1 MTMAALLI
9 CNCAVAQS
17 HIMKVVDELEK
28 EGLTA
33 SKTIRR
39 DPATKQIAF
48 VWYTFTF
55 YSKGGKYAEKLKEAF
70 RKDAEDAVTETIQ
83 GITHTLYFQ
92 GGDYYCLKVSKAKDK
107 EGSPRVE
114 LTIYQ
119 KGDKAGNDHSAIG
132 SMDMLGGLRSLE
144 SLQAAGEMRLA
155 SLEGLQ
161 NVREMRFASLEG
173 LQSVQEM
180 RQNQMESLRD
190 VQQQLD
196 MARSAAKQ
204 HKEVAKSGKAGK
216 ENKKASKQNKK
227 ASKENKKADKQRK
240 FAEKELKRAV

>member
-144 SLQAAGEMRLA
+144 SLQTAGET
-155 SLEGLQ
+155 
-161 NVREMRFASLEG
+161 RFASLEG
-173 LQSVQEM
+173 LQNIREM

>member
-144 SLQAAGEMRLA
+144 SLQAAGEMRFA

-161 NVREMRFASLEG
+161 NVR
-173 LQSVQEM
+173 EM

>member
-70 RKDAEDAVTETIQ
+70 RKDAEDAVTETIK

-92 GGDYYCLKVSKAKDK
+92 GGDLYCLKVSKAKDK

-144 SLQAAGEMRLA
+144 SLQAAGET
-155 SLEGLQ
+155 
-161 NVREMRFASLEG
+161 RFASLEG
-173 LQSVQEM
+173 LQNIREM

>member
-1 MTMAALLI
+1 MKVRSLMMTMAALLI

-144 SLQAAGEMRLA
+144 SLQAAGET
-155 SLEGLQ
+155 
-161 NVREMRFASLEG
+161 RFASLEG
-173 LQSVQEM
+173 LQSVREM

-190 VQQQLD
+190 VQQQFD
-196 MARSAAKQ
+196 TARSAAKQ

>member
-48 VWYTFTF
+48 VWHTFTF

-132 SMDMLGGLRSLE
+132 NMDMLRGLRSLE

-161 NVREMRFASLEG
+161 N
-173 LQSVQEM
+173 VQEM

>member
-161 NVREMRFASLEG
+161 NVREMR
-173 LQSVQEM
+173 
-180 RQNQMESLRD
+180 QNQMESLRD

-204 HKEVAKSGKAGK
+204 NKEVAKSGKAGK